1 MSIFKKLFGLTSNT
15 SSSKPKSREPLKG
28 NPLEGQE
35 NEIHVKR
42 IEKYTEG
49 DTIIYFHFPGF
60 ERDLFSIKLIE
71 DEFTK
76 NKVVKPH
83 GIHSYMADKVEMYSQ
98 YDTIFQIGLLS
109 DKKANYITFGAYQK
123 AIKFNL
129 NDKVSILFDD
139 EEIWEF
145 SVSEKGYRVDKDT
158 EGVIFETKTHITQKH
173 LEKMSKVGMKKWRYS
188 DEKNGKTYTN
198 HIESSKKHR
207 IIEMSIMQLLGVMEF
222 INESE

>member
-1 MSIFKKLFGLTSNT
+1 MSFFKKLFGLTSNT
-15 SSSKPKSREPLKG
+15 SSSEPTNREPLKG

-49 DTIIYFHFPGF
+49 DTIIYFHFPGY
-60 ERDLFSIKLIE
+60 ERDIFSIKLIE

-145 SVSEKGYRVDKDT
+145 RTEFNSIQYRLLAFWDKRDKKNTLVIATNGFVKKRNKIPKSE
-158 EGVIFETKTHITQKH
+158 
-173 LEKMSKVGMKKWRYS
+173 LERAKRIRNQYF
-188 DEKNGKTYTN
+188 
-198 HIESSKKHR
+198 IE
-207 IIEMSIMQLLGVMEF
+207 E
-222 INESE
+222 